1 MGNSE
6 TGRFCSQIWLI
17 SISKNKTVIAHAG
30 MKFKIIH
37 FWSFKLDP
45 KSHEMYDYN
54 PTFPVEFSARQ
65 GFFNI

>member
-1 MGNSE
+1 
-6 TGRFCSQIWLI
+6 
-17 SISKNKTVIAHAG
+17 

-37 FWSFKLDP
+37 FWSYKLDP